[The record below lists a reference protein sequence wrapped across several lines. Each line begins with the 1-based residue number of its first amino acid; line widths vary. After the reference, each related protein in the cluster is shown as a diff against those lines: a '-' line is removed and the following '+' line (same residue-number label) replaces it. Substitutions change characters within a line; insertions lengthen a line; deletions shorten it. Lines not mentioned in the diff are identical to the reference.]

1 MLKRLHYN
9 ISWFDQLTKKEEL
22 NKMAG
27 KHLTYFQHDNF
38 IMLLVLTAL
47 NLLPAQSIQITSTIY
62 IPTDM

>member
-38 IMLLVLTAL
+38 IMLLVLTEL
-47 NLLPAQSIQITSTIY
+47 NLVPVLSVQITSTIY
-62 IPTDM
+62 IPPDM

>member
-1 MLKRLHYN
+1 
-9 ISWFDQLTKKEEL
+9 
-22 NKMAG
+22 MAG